1 MSVHDIFNVHHMK
14 RILIAA
20 VLSCISQISF
30 TQSFKQEYAQKL
42 SNQFNY
48 VEAYPVWVE
57 LVNESIELNKLDVAS
72 LRSCIAAAF
81 GSEQY
86 VEALKWSDMLL
97 AKSKEVVEAD
107 VLLHLQILLLNK
119 KYDAIKQQL
128 IISAPLFPNSVPL
141 QRWKSDVDQLPEIL
155 QRKSEYDVNLFRS
168 VDIGEEFSAVPFEE
182 GVLLVTTGQNSGF
195 VNRVYGKTG
204 QFFTDLVYVKLTG
217 GKQTKE
223 VIWNDIKRTNP
234 HDGPISFSSNNRF
247 AFLTTNQDILD
258 EKNRIKY
265 NRLKLEIFEKER
277 DEWIKRDYFQW
288 NSNAYSTGHGAVDD
302 TLNLY
307 FVSDMPGGF
316 GGTDIYVCKWNGSGY
331 DAPKN
336 LGPKVNSTGNELFPY
351 VSMDGTLYFASNG
364 WLGYG
369 GLDVFTW
376 DFVSNG
382 PENMG
387 SPVNSNADDFSF
399 NVNEIAGKG
408 FISSNRTNW
417 KDEVFVVNAKMQ
429 KRYVDIEL
437 KDCQNKPFAQQKVT
451 LYQTDGTYWKTLV
464 SDDFGRMSYIG
475 VIGEQYHLSFIDPI
489 TRLMDSVTFTNQLD
503 ATQTIRL
510 FARPKNQKSTLTVFN
525 ASKLPLDGALV
536 RLYQNGKEIKKQI
549 TKKDG
554 KVLFD
559 GQTVDSFSIT
569 AINYKEFL
577 MKMPEDKKCDTLISL
592 DCSMK
597 LNTGN
602 AFINLDQVLYDYNK
616 WDLRSESIVE
626 LDKLV
631 KYMKSNDL
639 KVELSSH
646 TDSRGEDVYNEWLSQ
661 QRSNSCVNYIISKG
675 ISPIRIIAKGYGEY
689 RLKNR
694 CVNDVEC
701 SDAEHQQNRRT
712 ELRII
717 SE

>member
-1 MSVHDIFNVHHMK
+1 LSVHDIFNVHHMK

-20 VLSCISQISF
+20 VLSCITQISF
-30 TQSFKQEYAQKL
+30 TQSFKREYAEKL

-57 LVNESIELNKLDVAS
+57 LVNESMELDKLDITS
-72 LRSCIAAAF
+72 LRYCIAAAF

-86 VEALKWSDMLL
+86 VEAWKWSEMLL
-97 AKSKEVVEAD
+97 AKSKEVAEAD

-119 KYDAIKQQL
+119 KYDAIQQQL
-128 IISAPLFPNSVPL
+128 NVSAPLFPTSLAL
-141 QRWKSDVDQLPEIL
+141 QRWKSDVDKLPEIL
-155 QRKSEYDVNLFRS
+155 QRKSEYDVALFRS
-168 VDIGEEFSAVPFEE
+168 VDKGEEFSAVPFEE

-204 QFFTDLVYVKLTG
+204 QFFTDLVYVKLAG

-247 AFLTTNQDILD
+247 AFLTTNQDVLD

-288 NSNAYSTGHGAVDD
+288 NSNAYSTGHGTVDD

-331 DAPKN
+331 DTPKN
-336 LGPKVNSTGNELFPY
+336 LGPKVNSPGNELFPY
-351 VSMDGTLYFASNG
+351 VSLDGTLYFASNG

-376 DFVSNG
+376 DFVSNA

-408 FISSNRTNW
+408 FVSSNRTNW

-451 LYQTDGTYWKTLV
+451 LYQTNGTYWKTLV

-489 TRLMDSVTFTNQLD
+489 TRLMDSVTFTNDLD
-503 ATQTIRL
+503 ASQTIRL

-675 ISPIRIIAKGYGEY
+675 ISSTRIIAKGYGEY

>member
-1 MSVHDIFNVHHMK
+1 MK

-20 VLSCISQISF
+20 ILSFITQISIA
-30 TQSFKQEYAQKL
+30 QSFKQEYAEKL

-57 LVNESIELNKLDVAS
+57 LVNESIQANSLDIKS
-72 LRSCIAAAF
+72 LRFCIAAAF

-86 VEALKWSDMLL
+86 AEALKWSEMLL
-97 AKSKEVVEAD
+97 KSKDVLEAD

-128 IISAPLFPNSVPL
+128 TVSTPQFPNSIAL
-141 QRWKSDVDQLPEIL
+141 QRWKSDVEQLPEIL

-168 VDIGEEFSAVPFEE
+168 VEIGEEFSAVPFEE
-182 GVLLVTTGQNSGF
+182 GVLLVTTGQNTGF

-204 QFFTDLVYVKLTG
+204 QFFTDLVYVKLAG

-234 HDGPISFSSNNRF
+234 HDGPISFSSNNRY
-247 AFLTTNQDILD
+247 AFLTTNQDVLD

-265 NRLKLEIFEKER
+265 NRLELVIYEKER
-277 DEWIKRDYFQW
+277 DEWIKRDFFKW
-288 NSNAYSTGHGAVDD
+288 NSNAYSTGHGTVDD

-307 FVSDMPGGF
+307 FVSDMPGGY

-331 DAPKN
+331 EAPKN
-336 LGPKVNSTGNELFPY
+336 LGPKVNSSGNEVFPY
-351 VSMDGTLYFASNG
+351 VSLDGTLYFASNG

-376 DFVSNG
+376 DFVSDS
-382 PENMG
+382 PTNMG

-408 FISSNRTNW
+408 FVSSNRSNW
-417 KDEVFVVNAKMQ
+417 KDEVFVVNAKMK

-451 LYQTDGTYWKTLV
+451 LYRKDGSYWKTLL
-464 SDDFGRMSYIG
+464 SDDYGRLSYIG
-475 VIGEQYHLSFIDPI
+475 VIGEEYHLSFKDPI
-489 TRLMDSVTFTNQLD
+489 SRLTDSVTFINELD
-503 ATQTIRL
+503 ASQTIRL
-510 FARPKNQKSTLTVFN
+510 VARPKNQKSSLLVSN
-525 ASKLPLDGALV
+525 MANVPLDGALV
-536 RLYQNGKEIKKQI
+536 RFYQKGIEIQKKV

-554 KVLFD
+554 IVTFD
-559 GQTVDSFSIT
+559 GQLVDSFSIT
-569 AINYKEFL
+569 AINHIQFL
-577 MKMPEDKKCDTLISL
+577 MKMPEERKCDTVISL
-592 DCSMK
+592 TCRMK

-602 AFINLDQVLYDYNK
+602 SFINLDMVLYDYNK
-616 WDLRSESIVE
+616 WDLRPESIIE

-646 TDSRGEDVYNEWLSQ
+646 TDSRGVDAYNEWLSQ

-675 ISPIRIIAKGYGEY
+675 ISSTRIIAKGYGEY

-701 SDAEHQQNRRT
+701 TDAEHQQNRRT

>member
-1 MSVHDIFNVHHMK
+1 LSVHDIFKVHHMK
-14 RILIAA
+14 RIIIAA
-20 VLSCISQISF
+20 VLSCITQISF
-30 TQSFKQEYAQKL
+30 SQSYKQEYAQKL

-72 LRSCIAAAF
+72 LRSCIAAAY

-128 IISAPLFPNSVPL
+128 NVFAPLFPASVEL
-141 QRWKSDVDQLPEIL
+141 QKWKSNVDQLPAIL
-155 QRKSEYDVNLFRS
+155 ERKSQYDVTLFRS

-204 QFFTDLVYVKLTG
+204 QFFTDLVYVKVAG

-234 HDGPISFSSNNRF
+234 HDGPISFSSNNRY
-247 AFLTTNQDILD
+247 AFLTTNQDVLD

-265 NRLKLEIFEKER
+265 NRLELEVFEKER
-277 DEWIKRDYFQW
+277 DEWIKRDFFTW
-288 NSNAYSTGHGAVDD
+288 NSNTYSTGHGTVDD

-331 DAPKN
+331 EAPKN
-336 LGPKVNSTGNELFPY
+336 LGSSVNSSGNELFPY
-351 VSMDGTLYFASNG
+351 VSLDGTLYFASNG

-376 DFVSNG
+376 DFVSNT

-408 FISSNRTNW
+408 FVSSNRTNW

-451 LYQTDGTYWKTLV
+451 LYKKDGTYFKTLV
-464 SDDFGRMSYIG
+464 SDDYGRMSYIG
-475 VIGEQYHLSFIDPI
+475 VIGEQYHLSFKDPI
-489 TRLMDSVTFTNQLD
+489 TRLMDSVTFTNELD
-503 ATQTIRL
+503 ASQTIRL

-525 ASKLPLDGALV
+525 SSNIPLDGALV

-569 AINYKEFL
+569 AINYKEYL

-592 DCSMK
+592 ECSMK

-675 ISPIRIIAKGYGEY
+675 ISPTRIIAKGYGEY

-694 CVNDVEC
+694 CANDVEC
-701 SDAEHQQNRRT
+701 TDAEHQQNRRT

>member
-1 MSVHDIFNVHHMK
+1 MK
-14 RILIAA
+14 RIIIAA
-20 VLSCISQISF
+20 VLSCITQISF
-30 TQSFKQEYAQKL
+30 SQSYKQEYAQKL

-72 LRSCIAAAF
+72 LRSCIAAAY

-128 IISAPLFPNSVPL
+128 NVFAPLFPASVEL
-141 QRWKSDVDQLPEIL
+141 QKWKSNVDQLPAIL
-155 QRKSEYDVNLFRS
+155 ERKSQYDVTLFRS

-204 QFFTDLVYVKLTG
+204 QFFTDLVYVKVAG

-234 HDGPISFSSNNRF
+234 HDGPISFSSNNRY
-247 AFLTTNQDILD
+247 AFLTTNQDVLD

-265 NRLKLEIFEKER
+265 NRLELEVFEKER
-277 DEWIKRDYFQW
+277 DEWIKRDFFTW
-288 NSNAYSTGHGAVDD
+288 NSNTYSTGHGTVDD

-331 DAPKN
+331 EAPKN
-336 LGPKVNSTGNELFPY
+336 LGPSVNSSGNELFPY
-351 VSMDGTLYFASNG
+351 VSLDGTLYFASNG

-376 DFVSNG
+376 DFVSNT

-408 FISSNRTNW
+408 FVSSNRTNW

-451 LYQTDGTYWKTLV
+451 LYKKDGTYFKTLV
-464 SDDFGRMSYIG
+464 SDDYGRMSYIG
-475 VIGEQYHLSFIDPI
+475 VIGEQYHLSFKDPI
-489 TRLMDSVTFTNQLD
+489 TRLMDSVTFTNELD
-503 ATQTIRL
+503 ASQTIRL

-525 ASKLPLDGALV
+525 SSNIPLDGALV

-592 DCSMK
+592 ECSMK

-675 ISPIRIIAKGYGEY
+675 ISPTRIIAKGYGEY

-694 CVNDVEC
+694 CANGVEC
-701 SDAEHQQNRRT
+701 TDAEHQQNRRT

>member
-1 MSVHDIFNVHHMK
+1 MK
-14 RILIAA
+14 RIIIAA
-20 VLSCISQISF
+20 ILSFITQLSF
-30 TQSFKQEYAQKL
+30 AQSFKREYAEKL

-57 LVNESIELNKLDVAS
+57 LVNESIELNNLDIPS
-72 LRSCIAAAF
+72 LRFCIAAAF

-97 AKSKEVVEAD
+97 AKSKDAVEAD

-128 IISAPLFPNSVPL
+128 TVSAPLFPTSVEL
-141 QRWKSDVDQLPEIL
+141 QRWKSDVDQLPTIL
-155 QRKSEYDVNLFRS
+155 QRKSVYDVNLFRS
-168 VDIGEEFSAVPFEE
+168 VEIGEEFSAVPFEE

-195 VNRVYGKTG
+195 VNRIYGKTG
-204 QFFTDLVYVKLTG
+204 QFFTDLVYVKLVG

-223 VIWNDIKRTNP
+223 VIWKDIKRTNP
-234 HDGPISFSSNNRF
+234 HDGPISFSSNNRY
-247 AFLTTNQDILD
+247 AFITTNQDVID

-265 NRLKLEIFEKER
+265 DRLELEIFEKER
-277 DEWIKRDYFQW
+277 DEWIKRDYFKW
-288 NSNAYSTGHGAVDD
+288 NSNTYSTGHGTVDD

-316 GGTDIYVCKWNGSGY
+316 GGTDIYMCKWNGSGY
-331 DAPKN
+331 EAPKN
-336 LGPKVNSTGNELFPY
+336 LGPRVNSSGNELFPY

-408 FISSNRTNW
+408 FVSSNRTNW

-451 LYQTDGTYWKTLV
+451 LYKADGSYWKTLV
-464 SDDFGRMSYIG
+464 SDDLGRMSYIG
-475 VIGEQYHLSFIDPI
+475 VIGEQYHLSFKDPI
-489 TRLMDSVTFTNQLD
+489 TRLMDSVTFTNELD
-503 ATQTIRL
+503 ALQTIRL
-510 FARPKNQKSTLTVFN
+510 VARPKNQKSTLTVFN
-525 ASKLPLDGALV
+525 ASRIPLDGALV
-536 RLYQNGKEIKKQI
+536 RLYQKGKEIKKQI

-569 AINYKEFL
+569 AINYREYL

-592 DCSMK
+592 ECTMGI
-597 LNTGN
+597 NTGN

-616 WDLRSESIVE
+616 WDLRSESIIE

-675 ISPIRIIAKGYGEY
+675 ISSTRIIAKGYGEY
-689 RLKNR
+689 RLKNK
-694 CVNDVEC
+694 CENNVEC
-701 SDAEHQQNRRT
+701 TEEEHQQNRRT

>member
-128 IISAPLFPNSVPL
+128 IISAPLFPNSVEL

>member
-1 MSVHDIFNVHHMK
+1 MSVQDIFNVYHMK

-20 VLSCISQISF
+20 VLSCITQISF

-48 VEAYPVWVE
+48 VEAFPVWVE

-72 LRSCIAAAF
+72 LRSCIAAAY

-86 VEALKWSDMLL
+86 VEALKWSEMLL
-97 AKSKEVVEAD
+97 AKSKETVEAD

-119 KYDAIKQQL
+119 KYDGIKQQL
-128 IISAPLFPNSVPL
+128 TISAPLFPTSVAL
-141 QRWKSDVDQLPEIL
+141 QRWKSDVDKLPTIL
-155 QRKSEYDVNLFRS
+155 ERKSQYDVKLFRS

-195 VNRVYGKTG
+195 VNRIYGKTG
-204 QFFTDLVYVKLTG
+204 QFFTDLVYVKLVG

-223 VIWNDIKRTNP
+223 VIWKDIKRTNP

-247 AFLTTNQDILD
+247 AFITTNQDALD

-265 NRLKLEIFEKER
+265 DRLELEIFEKER
-277 DEWIKRDYFQW
+277 DEWIKRDFFKW
-288 NSNAYSTGHGAVDD
+288 NSNTYSTGHGTVDD

-316 GGTDIYVCKWNGSGY
+316 GGTDIYVCKWNGNGY

-336 LGPKVNSTGNELFPY
+336 LGPGVNSSGNELFPY

-408 FISSNRTNW
+408 FVSSNRTNW

-451 LYQTDGTYWKTLV
+451 LYKNDGSYFKTLI
-464 SDDFGRMSYIG
+464 SDDYGRMSYIG
-475 VIGEQYHLSFIDPI
+475 VIGEQYHLSFKDPI
-489 TRLMDSVTFTNQLD
+489 TRLTDSVTFTNELD
-503 ATQTIRL
+503 ALQTIRL

-525 ASKLPLDGALV
+525 ASRIPLDGALV
-536 RLYQNGKEIKKQI
+536 RLYQNGKEIKKQV

-569 AINYKEFL
+569 AINYKEYL

-592 DCSMK
+592 ECTMG

-616 WDLRSESIVE
+616 WDLRAESIIE

-675 ISPIRIIAKGYGEY
+675 ISPMRIIAKGYGEY

-694 CVNDVEC
+694 CANDVEC

>member
-1 MSVHDIFNVHHMK
+1 MK

-20 VLSCISQISF
+20 VLSCITQISF

-48 VEAYPVWVE
+48 VEAFPVWVE

-72 LRSCIAAAF
+72 LRSCIAAAY

-86 VEALKWSDMLL
+86 VEALKWSEMLL
-97 AKSKEVVEAD
+97 AKSKETVEAD

-119 KYDAIKQQL
+119 KYDGIKQQL
-128 IISAPLFPNSVPL
+128 TISAPLFPTSVAL
-141 QRWKSDVDQLPEIL
+141 QRWKSDVDKLPTIL
-155 QRKSEYDVNLFRS
+155 ERKSQYDVKLFRS

-195 VNRVYGKTG
+195 VNRIYGKTG
-204 QFFTDLVYVKLTG
+204 QFFTDLVYVKLVG

-223 VIWNDIKRTNP
+223 VIWKDIKRTNP

-247 AFLTTNQDILD
+247 AFITTNQDALD

-265 NRLKLEIFEKER
+265 DRLELEIFEKER
-277 DEWIKRDYFQW
+277 DEWIKRDFFKW
-288 NSNAYSTGHGAVDD
+288 NSNTYSTGHGTVDD

-316 GGTDIYVCKWNGSGY
+316 GGTDIYVCKWNGNGY

-336 LGPKVNSTGNELFPY
+336 LGPGVNSSGNELFPY

-408 FISSNRTNW
+408 FVSSNRTNW

-451 LYQTDGTYWKTLV
+451 LYKNDGSYFKTLI
-464 SDDFGRMSYIG
+464 SDDYGRMSYIG
-475 VIGEQYHLSFIDPI
+475 VIGEQYHLSFKDPI
-489 TRLMDSVTFTNQLD
+489 TRLTDSVTFTNELD
-503 ATQTIRL
+503 ALQTIRL

-525 ASKLPLDGALV
+525 ASRIPLDGALV
-536 RLYQNGKEIKKQI
+536 RLYQNGKEIKKQV

-569 AINYKEFL
+569 AINYKEYL

-592 DCSMK
+592 ECTMG

-616 WDLRSESIVE
+616 WDLRAESIIE

-675 ISPIRIIAKGYGEY
+675 ISPMRIIAKGYGEY

-694 CVNDVEC
+694 CANDVEC

>member
-20 VLSCISQISF
+20 VLSCITQISF
-30 TQSFKQEYAQKL
+30 TQSFKREYAEKL

-57 LVNESIELNKLDVAS
+57 LVNESIELNNLDIAS
-72 LRSCIAAAF
+72 LRFCIAAAF

-97 AKSKEVVEAD
+97 AKSKEIVEAD
-107 VLLHLQILLLNK
+107 VLSHLQLLLLNK

-128 IISAPLFPNSVPL
+128 SVSAPLFPNSIVL
-141 QRWKSDVDQLPEIL
+141 HRWKTDVDQLPAIL
-155 QRKSEYDVNLFRS
+155 QRKSEYDVTLFRS

-204 QFFTDLVYVKLTG
+204 QFFTDLVYVKLVG
-217 GKQTKE
+217 GKQAKE
-223 VIWNDIKRTNP
+223 IIWKDIKRTNP
-234 HDGPISFSSNNRF
+234 HDGPISFSSNNRY
-247 AFLTTNQDILD
+247 AFITTNQDVLD

-265 NRLKLEIFEKER
+265 NRLELEIFEKER
-277 DEWIKRDYFQW
+277 DEWIKRDFFKW
-288 NSNAYSTGHGAVDD
+288 NSNAYSTGHGTVDD

-316 GGTDIYVCKWNGSGY
+316 GGTDIYMCKWNGSGY
-331 DAPKN
+331 EAPKN
-336 LGPKVNSTGNELFPY
+336 LGPKVNSPGNELFPY
-351 VSMDGTLYFASNG
+351 VSLDGTLYFASNG
-364 WLGYG
+364 WLGFG

-408 FISSNRTNW
+408 FVSSNRTNW

-451 LYQTDGTYWKTLV
+451 LYKKDGSYWKTLV

-489 TRLMDSVTFTNQLD
+489 TRLTDSVTFTNELD
-503 ATQTIRL
+503 ASQTIRL
-510 FARPKNQKSTLTVFN
+510 FARPKNQKSILTVLN
-525 ASKLPLDGALV
+525 TSNIPLDGALV

-559 GQTVDSFSIT
+559 GQSVDSFSIT
-569 AINYKEFL
+569 AINYREYL

-592 DCSMK
+592 ECSMK

-602 AFINLDQVLYDYNK
+602 SFINLDQVLYDYNK
-616 WDLRSESIVE
+616 WDLRSESIIE

-675 ISPIRIIAKGYGEY
+675 ISSTRIIAKGYGEY

-694 CVNDVEC
+694 CANDIEC

>member
-1 MSVHDIFNVHHMK
+1 MK
-14 RILIAA
+14 RIIIAA
-20 VLSCISQISF
+20 VLSCITQISF
-30 TQSFKQEYAQKL
+30 TQSFKREYAEKL

-57 LVNESIELNKLDVAS
+57 LVNESIELNNLNTIS
-72 LRSCIAAAF
+72 LRLCIAAAF

-86 VEALKWSDMLL
+86 VEALKWSDMLI
-97 AKSKEVVEAD
+97 AKSKDAVETD
-107 VLLHLQILLLNK
+107 VLLHLQLLLLNK

-128 IISAPLFPNSVPL
+128 NVSTPLFPNSLAL
-141 QRWKSDVDQLPEIL
+141 QQWKTDVDHLPEIL
-155 QRKSEYDVNLFRS
+155 QRKSEYDVTLFRS

-195 VNRVYGKTG
+195 VNRIYGKTG
-204 QFFTDLVYVKLTG
+204 QFFTDLVYVKLVG

-223 VIWNDIKRTNP
+223 IIWNDIKRTNP
-234 HDGPISFSSNNRF
+234 HDGPISFSSNNRY
-247 AFLTTNQDILD
+247 AFLTTNQDVLD
-258 EKNRIKY
+258 EQNRIKY
-265 NRLKLEIFEKER
+265 NRLELEIFEKER
-277 DEWIKRDYFQW
+277 DEWLKRDYFKW
-288 NSNAYSTGHGAVDD
+288 NSNTYSTGHGTVDD

-316 GGTDIYVCKWNGSGY
+316 GGTDIYVCKWNGSDF

-336 LGPKVNSTGNELFPY
+336 LGPKVNSLGNELFPY
-351 VSMDGTLYFASNG
+351 VSLDGTLYFASNG

-376 DFVSNG
+376 DFVSNA

-408 FISSNRTNW
+408 FLSSNRTNW

-451 LYQTDGTYWKTLV
+451 LYRKDGSYWKTLL
-464 SDDFGRMSYIG
+464 SDDLGRLSYIG
-475 VIGEQYHLSFIDPI
+475 VIGEQYHLSFKDPI
-489 TRLMDSVTFTNQLD
+489 SNLTDSVTFTNELD
-503 ATQTIRL
+503 ASQTIRL
-510 FARPKNQKSTLTVFN
+510 FARPKNQKSTLTVSN
-525 ASKLPLDGALV
+525 TSNIPLDGALV
-536 RLYQNGKEIKKQI
+536 RLYQNGKEIKKQV

-554 KVLFD
+554 KVLFH
-559 GQTVDSFSIT
+559 GQKVDSFSIT

-577 MKMPEDKKCDTLISL
+577 MKMPEEKKCDTVISL
-592 DCSMK
+592 ECSMR

-602 AFINLDQVLYDYNK
+602 SFINLDMVLYDYNK
-616 WDLRSESIVE
+616 WDLRPESIIE

-675 ISPIRIIAKGYGEY
+675 ISSTRIIAKGYGEY

-694 CVNDVEC
+694 CANEVEC
-701 SDAEHQQNRRT
+701 TEEEHQQNRRT
-712 ELRII
+712 ELRILND
-717 SE
+717 

>member
-1 MSVHDIFNVHHMK
+1 MSVQDIFNKKAMK
-14 RILIAA
+14 STLLTAA
-20 VLSCISQISF
+20 LLLVTNITTAQ
-30 TQSFKQEYAQKL
+30 TFKQEYAEKL

-57 LVNESIELNKLDVAS
+57 LVNESIQLNTLDIKS

-86 VEALKWSDMLL
+86 VEALKWSEMLVG
-97 AKSKEVVEAD
+97 KSKEVVATD

-119 KYDAIKQQL
+119 KYDAIKQQVNAF
-128 IISAPLFPNSVPL
+128 SSLFPNSLAL
-141 QRWKSDVDQLPEIL
+141 QQWKKDIDYLPEIL
-155 QRKSEYDVNLFRS
+155 QRKSEYDVTLFRS

-204 QFFTDLVYVKLTG
+204 QFFTDLVYVKLAG

-234 HDGPISFSSNNRF
+234 HDGPISFSSNNRY
-247 AFLTTNQDILD
+247 AFLTTNQDVLD
-258 EKNRIKY
+258 EQNRIKY

-277 DEWIKRDYFQW
+277 DEWVKKDFFKW
-288 NSNAYSTGHGAVDD
+288 NSNAYSIGHGTVDD
-302 TLNLY
+302 SLNLY

-316 GGTDIYVCKWNGSGY
+316 GGTDLYVCKWNGSGY
-331 DAPKN
+331 EAPKN
-336 LGPKVNSTGNELFPY
+336 LGPKVNSSGNELFPY
-351 VSMDGTLYFASNG
+351 VSLDGTLYFASNG
-364 WLGYG
+364 WLGFG

-382 PENMG
+382 PVNMG

-408 FISSNRTNW
+408 FVSSNRSNW
-417 KDEVFVVNAKMQ
+417 KDEVFVVNAKMK

-451 LYQTDGTYWKTLV
+451 VYRKDGSYWKTLL
-464 SDDFGRMSYIG
+464 SDDYGRLSYIG
-475 VIGEQYHLSFIDPI
+475 VIGEEYHLSFRDPVSRF
-489 TRLMDSVTFTNQLD
+489 TDSITFTNELD
-503 ATQTIRL
+503 ASQTIRL
-510 FARPKNQKSTLTVFN
+510 FARPKNQISTILVMN
-525 ASKLPLDGALV
+525 ATNAPLDGAMV
-536 RLYQNGKEIKKQI
+536 RFYSKEKEIQRKI
-549 TKKDG
+549 TPKNG
-554 KVLFD
+554 ELSFD
-559 GQTVDSFSIT
+559 AYLIDSFSIT
-569 AINYKEFL
+569 AINYKEFS
-577 MKMPEDKKCDTLISL
+577 MKMPEDRKCDSLIRL
-592 DCSMK
+592 DCKMK

-602 AFINLDQVLYDYNK
+602 TFINLDQVLYDYNK
-616 WDLRSESIVE
+616 WDLRPESIVE

-646 TDSRGEDVYNEWLSQ
+646 TDARGEDVYNEWLSQ

-675 ISPIRIIAKGYGEY
+675 ISPTRIIAKGYGEY

-694 CVNDVEC
+694 CANGVEC
-701 SDAEHQQNRRT
+701 TDAEHQQNRRT
-712 ELRII
+712 ELRILND
-717 SE
+717 

>member
-247 AFLTTNQDILD
+247 AFLTTNQDVLD

-336 LGPKVNSTGNELFPY
+336 LGSKVNSTGNELFPY
-351 VSMDGTLYFASNG
+351 VSMDGTLYFASKG

-408 FISSNRTNW
+408 FVSSNRTNW

-503 ATQTIRL
+503 ASQTIRL

>member
-1 MSVHDIFNVHHMK
+1 MK
-14 RILIAA
+14 RILLAA
-20 VLSCISQISF
+20 ILSFITQLSF
-30 TQSFKQEYAQKL
+30 AQSFKREYAEKL

-57 LVNESIELNKLDVAS
+57 LVNESIELNNLDIPS
-72 LRSCIAAAF
+72 LRFCIAAAF

-86 VEALKWSDMLL
+86 VEALKWSEMLL
-97 AKSKEVVEAD
+97 AKSKDAVEAD

-128 IISAPLFPNSVPL
+128 TVSAPLFPTSVEL
-141 QRWKSDVDQLPEIL
+141 QRWKSDVDQLPAIL
-155 QRKSEYDVNLFRS
+155 QRKSVYDVNLFRS
-168 VDIGEEFSAVPFEE
+168 VEMGEEFSAVPFEE

-195 VNRVYGKTG
+195 VNRIYGKTG
-204 QFFTDLVYVKLTG
+204 QFFTDLVYVKLVG

-223 VIWNDIKRTNP
+223 VIWKDIKRTNP
-234 HDGPISFSSNNRF
+234 HDGPISFSSNNRY
-247 AFLTTNQDILD
+247 AFITTNQDVID

-265 NRLKLEIFEKER
+265 DRLELEIFEKER
-277 DEWIKRDYFQW
+277 DEWIKRDYFKW
-288 NSNAYSTGHGAVDD
+288 NSNTYSTGHGTVDD

-316 GGTDIYVCKWNGSGY
+316 GGTDIYMCKWNGSGY
-331 DAPKN
+331 EAPKN
-336 LGPKVNSTGNELFPY
+336 LGPRVNSSGNELFPY

-408 FISSNRTNW
+408 FVSSNRTNW

-451 LYQTDGTYWKTLV
+451 LYKADGSYWKTLV

-475 VIGEQYHLSFIDPI
+475 VIGEQYHLSFKDPI
-489 TRLMDSVTFTNQLD
+489 TRLTDSVTFTNELD
-503 ATQTIRL
+503 ALQTIRL
-510 FARPKNQKSTLTVFN
+510 VARPKNQKSTLTVYN
-525 ASKLPLDGALV
+525 ASRIPLDGALV
-536 RLYQNGKEIKKQI
+536 RLYQNGKEIKKQL

-569 AINYKEFL
+569 AINYREYV

-592 DCSMK
+592 ECTMG

-616 WDLRSESIVE
+616 WDLRSESIIE

-675 ISPIRIIAKGYGEY
+675 ISPTRIIAKGYGEY

>member
-1 MSVHDIFNVHHMK
+1 M
-14 RILIAA
+14 
-20 VLSCISQISF
+20 
-30 TQSFKQEYAQKL
+30 
-42 SNQFNY
+42 
-48 VEAYPVWVE
+48 
-57 LVNESIELNKLDVAS
+57 
-72 LRSCIAAAF
+72 
-81 GSEQY
+81 
-86 VEALKWSDMLL
+86 
-97 AKSKEVVEAD
+97 
-107 VLLHLQILLLNK
+107 
-119 KYDAIKQQL
+119 
-128 IISAPLFPNSVPL
+128 
-141 QRWKSDVDQLPEIL
+141 
-155 QRKSEYDVNLFRS
+155 
-168 VDIGEEFSAVPFEE
+168 
-182 GVLLVTTGQNSGF
+182 
-195 VNRVYGKTG
+195 
-204 QFFTDLVYVKLTG
+204 
-217 GKQTKE
+217 
-223 VIWNDIKRTNP
+223 
-234 HDGPISFSSNNRF
+234 
-247 AFLTTNQDILD
+247 
-258 EKNRIKY
+258 
-265 NRLKLEIFEKER
+265 
-277 DEWIKRDYFQW
+277 
-288 NSNAYSTGHGAVDD
+288 
-302 TLNLY
+302 
-307 FVSDMPGGF
+307 
-316 GGTDIYVCKWNGSGY
+316 CKWNGSGY

-336 LGPKVNSTGNELFPY
+336 LGSKVNSTGNELFPY

>member
-1 MSVHDIFNVHHMK
+1 MSVHDIFKVHHMK
-14 RILIAA
+14 RIIIAA
-20 VLSCISQISF
+20 VLSCITQISF
-30 TQSFKQEYAQKL
+30 SQSYKQEYAQKL

-72 LRSCIAAAF
+72 LRSCIAAAY

-128 IISAPLFPNSVPL
+128 NVFAPLFPASVEL
-141 QRWKSDVDQLPEIL
+141 QKWKSNVDQLPAIL
-155 QRKSEYDVNLFRS
+155 ERKSQYDVTLFRS

-204 QFFTDLVYVKLTG
+204 QFFTDLVYVKVAG

-234 HDGPISFSSNNRF
+234 HDGPISFSSNNRY
-247 AFLTTNQDILD
+247 AFLTTNQDVLD

-265 NRLKLEIFEKER
+265 NRLELEVFEKER
-277 DEWIKRDYFQW
+277 DEWIKRDFFTW
-288 NSNAYSTGHGAVDD
+288 NSNTYSTGHGTVDD

-331 DAPKN
+331 EAPKN
-336 LGPKVNSTGNELFPY
+336 LGPSVNSSGNELFPY
-351 VSMDGTLYFASNG
+351 VSLDGTLYFASNG

-376 DFVSNG
+376 DFVSNT

-408 FISSNRTNW
+408 FVSSNRTNW

-451 LYQTDGTYWKTLV
+451 LYKKDGTYFKTLV
-464 SDDFGRMSYIG
+464 SDDYGRMSYIG
-475 VIGEQYHLSFIDPI
+475 VIGEQYHLSFKDPI
-489 TRLMDSVTFTNQLD
+489 TRLMDSVTFTNELD
-503 ATQTIRL
+503 ASQTIRL

-525 ASKLPLDGALV
+525 SSNIPLDGALV

-592 DCSMK
+592 ECSMK

-675 ISPIRIIAKGYGEY
+675 ISPTRIIAKGYGEY

-694 CVNDVEC
+694 CANGVEC
-701 SDAEHQQNRRT
+701 TDAEHQQNRRT

>member
-1 MSVHDIFNVHHMK
+1 MSVQDIFNKKVMK
-14 RILIAA
+14 STLLTAA
-20 VLSCISQISF
+20 LLLVTTITTAQ
-30 TQSFKQEYAQKL
+30 TFKQEYAEKL

-57 LVNESIELNKLDVAS
+57 LVNESIQLNTLDIKS

-86 VEALKWSDMLL
+86 AEAMKWSEMLVG
-97 AKSKEVVEAD
+97 KSKEVIETD

-119 KYDAIKQQL
+119 KYDVLKQQL
-128 IISAPLFPNSVPL
+128 TVLAPLFPNSLAL
-141 QRWKSDVDQLPEIL
+141 QRWKTDIDQLPAIL
-155 QRKSEYDVNLFRS
+155 QRKSEYDVTLFRS

-195 VNRVYGKTG
+195 VNRIYGKTG
-204 QFFTDLVYVKLTG
+204 QFFTDLVYVKLVG
-217 GKQTKE
+217 GKQAKE

-234 HDGPISFSSNNRF
+234 HDGPISFSSNNRY
-247 AFLTTNQDILD
+247 AFLTTNQDVLD
-258 EKNRIKY
+258 EQNRIKY

-277 DEWIKRDYFQW
+277 DEWVKKDFFKW
-288 NSNAYSTGHGAVDD
+288 NSNAYSTGHGTLDD

-316 GGTDIYVCKWNGSGY
+316 GGTDIYVCKWNGSGF

-336 LGPKVNSTGNELFPY
+336 LGPKVNSLGNELFPY
-351 VSMDGTLYFASNG
+351 VSLDGTLYFASNG

-376 DFVSNG
+376 DFVSNA
-382 PENMG
+382 PDNMG

-408 FISSNRTNW
+408 FLSSNRTNW

-451 LYQTDGTYWKTLV
+451 LYRKDGSYWKTLL
-464 SDDFGRMSYIG
+464 SDDFGRLSYIG
-475 VIGEQYHLSFIDPI
+475 VIGEQYHLCFKDPVSNL
-489 TRLMDSVTFTNQLD
+489 TDSVTFTNELD
-503 ATQTIRL
+503 AAQTIRL
-510 FARPKNQKSTLTVFN
+510 FARPKNQKSTLTVSN
-525 ASKLPLDGALV
+525 TSNIPLDGALV
-536 RLYQNGKEIKKQI
+536 RLYQNGKEIKKQV

-559 GQTVDSFSIT
+559 GQKVDSFSIT

-577 MKMPEDKKCDTLISL
+577 MKMPEEKKCDTVITLE
-592 DCSMK
+592 CSMR

-602 AFINLDQVLYDYNK
+602 SFINLDMVLYDYNK
-616 WDLRSESIVE
+616 WDLRPESIIE

-646 TDSRGEDVYNEWLSQ
+646 TDARGEDVYNEWLSQ

-675 ISPIRIIAKGYGEY
+675 ISPTRIIAKGYGEY

-694 CVNDVEC
+694 CANGVEC
-701 SDAEHQQNRRT
+701 TDAEHQQNRRT
-712 ELRII
+712 ELRILND
-717 SE
+717 

>member
-1 MSVHDIFNVHHMK
+1 MK
-14 RILIAA
+14 RIIIAA
-20 VLSCISQISF
+20 ILSFITQLSF
-30 TQSFKQEYAQKL
+30 AQSFKREYAEKL

-57 LVNESIELNKLDVAS
+57 LVNESIELNNLDIPS
-72 LRSCIAAAF
+72 LRFCIAAAF

-97 AKSKEVVEAD
+97 AKSKDAVEAD

-128 IISAPLFPNSVPL
+128 TVSAPLFPTSVEL
-141 QRWKSDVDQLPEIL
+141 QRWKSDVDQLPTIL
-155 QRKSEYDVNLFRS
+155 QRKSVYDVNLFRS
-168 VDIGEEFSAVPFEE
+168 VEIGEEFSAVPFEE

-195 VNRVYGKTG
+195 VNRIYGKTG
-204 QFFTDLVYVKLTG
+204 QFFTDLVYVKLVG

-223 VIWNDIKRTNP
+223 VIWKDIKRTNP
-234 HDGPISFSSNNRF
+234 HDGPISFSSNNRY
-247 AFLTTNQDILD
+247 AFITTNQDEID
-258 EKNRIKY
+258 EKNKIKY
-265 NRLKLEIFEKER
+265 DRLELEIFEKER
-277 DEWIKRDYFQW
+277 DEWIKRDYFKW
-288 NSNAYSTGHGAVDD
+288 NSNTYSTGHGTVDD

-316 GGTDIYVCKWNGSGY
+316 GGTDIYMCKWNGSGY
-331 DAPKN
+331 EAPKN
-336 LGPKVNSTGNELFPY
+336 LGPRVNSSGNELFPY

-408 FISSNRTNW
+408 FVSSNRTNW

-451 LYQTDGTYWKTLV
+451 LYKADGSYWKTLV
-464 SDDFGRMSYIG
+464 SDDLGRMSYIG
-475 VIGEQYHLSFIDPI
+475 VIGEQYHLSFKDPI
-489 TRLMDSVTFTNQLD
+489 TRLMDSVTFTNELD
-503 ATQTIRL
+503 ALQTIRL
-510 FARPKNQKSTLTVFN
+510 VARPKNQKSTLTVFN
-525 ASKLPLDGALV
+525 ASRIPLDGALV
-536 RLYQNGKEIKKQI
+536 RLYQKGKEIKKQI

-569 AINYKEFL
+569 AINYREYV

-592 DCSMK
+592 ECTMGI
-597 LNTGN
+597 NTGN

-616 WDLRSESIVE
+616 WDLRSESIIE

-675 ISPIRIIAKGYGEY
+675 ISSTRIIAKGYGEY
-689 RLKNR
+689 RLKNK
-694 CVNDVEC
+694 CENNVEC
-701 SDAEHQQNRRT
+701 TEEEHQQNRRT

>member
-1 MSVHDIFNVHHMK
+1 MSVHDIFKVHHMK
-14 RILIAA
+14 RIIIAA
-20 VLSCISQISF
+20 VLSCITQISF
-30 TQSFKQEYAQKL
+30 SQSYKQEYAQKL

-72 LRSCIAAAF
+72 LRTCIAAAY

-86 VEALKWSDMLL
+86 VDALKWSDMLL
-97 AKSKEVVEAD
+97 AKTKEIVEAD

-128 IISAPLFPNSVPL
+128 NVFAPLFPASVEL
-141 QRWKSDVDQLPEIL
+141 QKWKSNVDQLPAIL
-155 QRKSEYDVNLFRS
+155 ERKSQYDVTLFRS

-204 QFFTDLVYVKLTG
+204 QFFTDLVYVKVAG

-234 HDGPISFSSNNRF
+234 HDGPISFSSNNRY
-247 AFLTTNQDILD
+247 AFLTTNQDVLD

-265 NRLKLEIFEKER
+265 NRLELEVFEKER
-277 DEWIKRDYFQW
+277 DEWIKRDFFTW
-288 NSNAYSTGHGAVDD
+288 NSNTYSTGHGTVDD

-331 DAPKN
+331 EAPKN
-336 LGPKVNSTGNELFPY
+336 LGSSVNSSGNELFPY
-351 VSMDGTLYFASNG
+351 VSLDGTLYFASNG

-376 DFVSNG
+376 DFVSNT

-408 FISSNRTNW
+408 FVSSNRTNW

-451 LYQTDGTYWKTLV
+451 LYKKDGTYFKTLV
-464 SDDFGRMSYIG
+464 SDDYGRMSYIG
-475 VIGEQYHLSFIDPI
+475 VIGEQYHLSFKDPI
-489 TRLMDSVTFTNQLD
+489 TRLMDSVTFTNELD
-503 ATQTIRL
+503 ASQTIRL

-525 ASKLPLDGALV
+525 SSNIPLDGALV

-592 DCSMK
+592 ECSMK

-675 ISPIRIIAKGYGEY
+675 ISPTRIIAKGYGEY

-694 CVNDVEC
+694 CANGVEC
-701 SDAEHQQNRRT
+701 TDAEHQQNRRT

>member
-1 MSVHDIFNVHHMK
+1 MK
-14 RILIAA
+14 RIIIAA
-20 VLSCISQISF
+20 VLSCITQISF
-30 TQSFKQEYAQKL
+30 TQSFKREYAEKL

-57 LVNESIELNKLDVAS
+57 LVNESIELNNLNTIS
-72 LRSCIAAAF
+72 LRLCIAAAF

-86 VEALKWSDMLL
+86 VEALKWSDMLI
-97 AKSKEVVEAD
+97 AKSKDAVETD
-107 VLLHLQILLLNK
+107 VLLHLQLLLLNK

-128 IISAPLFPNSVPL
+128 NVSTPLFPNSLAL
-141 QRWKSDVDQLPEIL
+141 QQWKTDVGHLPEIL
-155 QRKSEYDVNLFRS
+155 QRKSEYDVTLFRS

-195 VNRVYGKTG
+195 VNRIYGKTG
-204 QFFTDLVYVKLTG
+204 QFFTDLVYVKLVG

-223 VIWNDIKRTNP
+223 IIWNDIKRTNP
-234 HDGPISFSSNNRF
+234 HDGPISFSSNNRY
-247 AFLTTNQDILD
+247 AFLTTNQDVLD
-258 EKNRIKY
+258 EQNRIKY
-265 NRLKLEIFEKER
+265 NRLELEIFEKER
-277 DEWIKRDYFQW
+277 DEWLKRDYFKW
-288 NSNAYSTGHGAVDD
+288 NSNTYSTGHGTVDD

-316 GGTDIYVCKWNGSGY
+316 GGTDIYVCKWNGSDF

-336 LGPKVNSTGNELFPY
+336 LGPKVNSLGNELFPY
-351 VSMDGTLYFASNG
+351 VSLDGTLYFASNG

-376 DFVSNG
+376 DFVSNA

-408 FISSNRTNW
+408 FLSSNRTNW

-451 LYQTDGTYWKTLV
+451 LYRKDGSYWKTLL
-464 SDDFGRMSYIG
+464 SDDLGRLSYIG
-475 VIGEQYHLSFIDPI
+475 VIGEQYHLSFKDPI
-489 TRLMDSVTFTNQLD
+489 SNLTDSVTFTNELD
-503 ATQTIRL
+503 ASQTIRL
-510 FARPKNQKSTLTVFN
+510 FARPKNQKSTLTVSN
-525 ASKLPLDGALV
+525 TSNIPLDGALV
-536 RLYQNGKEIKKQI
+536 RLYQNGKEIKKQV

-554 KVLFD
+554 KVLFH
-559 GQTVDSFSIT
+559 GQKVDSFSIT

-577 MKMPEDKKCDTLISL
+577 MKMPEEKKCDTVISL
-592 DCSMK
+592 ECSMR

-602 AFINLDQVLYDYNK
+602 SFINLDMVLYDYNK
-616 WDLRSESIVE
+616 WDLRPESIIE

-675 ISPIRIIAKGYGEY
+675 ISSTRIIAKGYGEY

-694 CVNDVEC
+694 CANEVEC
-701 SDAEHQQNRRT
+701 TEEEHQQNRRT
-712 ELRII
+712 ELRILND
-717 SE
+717 

>member
-1 MSVHDIFNVHHMK
+1 LSVQDIFNVYHMK

-20 VLSCISQISF
+20 VLSCITQISF

-48 VEAYPVWVE
+48 VEAFPVWVE

-72 LRSCIAAAF
+72 LRSCIAAAY

-86 VEALKWSDMLL
+86 VEALKWSEMLL
-97 AKSKEVVEAD
+97 AKSKETVEAD

-119 KYDAIKQQL
+119 KYDGIKQQL
-128 IISAPLFPNSVPL
+128 TISAPLFPTSVAL
-141 QRWKSDVDQLPEIL
+141 QRWKSDVDKLPTIL
-155 QRKSEYDVNLFRS
+155 ERKSQYDVKLFRS

-195 VNRVYGKTG
+195 VNRIYGKTG
-204 QFFTDLVYVKLTG
+204 QFFTDLVYVKLVG

-223 VIWNDIKRTNP
+223 VIWKDIKRTNP

-247 AFLTTNQDILD
+247 AFITTNQDALD

-265 NRLKLEIFEKER
+265 DRLELEIFEKER
-277 DEWIKRDYFQW
+277 DEWIKRDFFKW
-288 NSNAYSTGHGAVDD
+288 NSNTYSTGHGTVDD

-316 GGTDIYVCKWNGSGY
+316 GGTDIYVCKWNGNGY

-336 LGPKVNSTGNELFPY
+336 LGPGVNSSGNELFPY

-408 FISSNRTNW
+408 FVSSNRTNW

-451 LYQTDGTYWKTLV
+451 LYKNDGSYFKTLI
-464 SDDFGRMSYIG
+464 SDDYGRMSYIG
-475 VIGEQYHLSFIDPI
+475 VIGEQYHLSFKDPI
-489 TRLMDSVTFTNQLD
+489 TRLTDSVTFTNELD
-503 ATQTIRL
+503 ALQTIRL

-525 ASKLPLDGALV
+525 ASRIPLDGALV
-536 RLYQNGKEIKKQI
+536 RLYQNGKEIKKQV

-569 AINYKEFL
+569 AINYKEYL

-592 DCSMK
+592 ECTMG

-616 WDLRSESIVE
+616 WDLRAESIIE

-675 ISPIRIIAKGYGEY
+675 ISPMRIIAKGYGEY

-694 CVNDVEC
+694 CANDVEC

>member
-1 MSVHDIFNVHHMK
+1 MK
-14 RILIAA
+14 RILLAA
-20 VLSCISQISF
+20 ILSCITQLSF
-30 TQSFKQEYAQKL
+30 AQSFKREYAEKL

-57 LVNESIELNKLDVAS
+57 LVNESIELNNLDIPS
-72 LRSCIAAAF
+72 LRFCIAAAF

-86 VEALKWSDMLL
+86 VEALKWSEMLL
-97 AKSKEVVEAD
+97 AKSKDAVEAD

-128 IISAPLFPNSVPL
+128 TVSAPLFPTSVEL
-141 QRWKSDVDQLPEIL
+141 QRWKSDVDQLPAIL
-155 QRKSEYDVNLFRS
+155 QRKSVYDVNLFRS
-168 VDIGEEFSAVPFEE
+168 VEMGEEFSAVPFEE

-195 VNRVYGKTG
+195 VNRIYGKTG
-204 QFFTDLVYVKLTG
+204 QFFTDLVYVKLVG

-223 VIWNDIKRTNP
+223 VIWKDIKRTNP
-234 HDGPISFSSNNRF
+234 HDGPISFSSNNRY
-247 AFLTTNQDILD
+247 AFITTNQDVLD

-265 NRLKLEIFEKER
+265 DRLELEIFEKER
-277 DEWIKRDYFQW
+277 DEWIKRDYFKW
-288 NSNAYSTGHGAVDD
+288 NSNTYSTGHGTVDD

-316 GGTDIYVCKWNGSGY
+316 GGTDIYMCKWNGSGY
-331 DAPKN
+331 EAPKN
-336 LGPKVNSTGNELFPY
+336 LGPRVNSSGNELFPY

-408 FISSNRTNW
+408 FVSSNRTNW

-451 LYQTDGTYWKTLV
+451 LYKADGSYWKTLV

-475 VIGEQYHLSFIDPI
+475 VIGEQYHLSFKDPI
-489 TRLMDSVTFTNQLD
+489 TRLTDSVTFTNELD
-503 ATQTIRL
+503 ALQTIRL
-510 FARPKNQKSTLTVFN
+510 VARPKNQKSTLTVYN
-525 ASKLPLDGALV
+525 ASRIPLDGALV
-536 RLYQNGKEIKKQI
+536 RLYQNGKEIKKQL

-569 AINYKEFL
+569 AINYREYV

-592 DCSMK
+592 ECTMG

-616 WDLRSESIVE
+616 WDLRSESIIE

-675 ISPIRIIAKGYGEY
+675 ISPTRIIAKGYGEY

>member
-20 VLSCISQISF
+20 VLSCITQISF
-30 TQSFKQEYAQKL
+30 TQSFKREYAEKL

-57 LVNESIELNKLDVAS
+57 LVNESMELDKLDITS
-72 LRSCIAAAF
+72 LRYCIAAAF

-86 VEALKWSDMLL
+86 VEAWKWSEMLL
-97 AKSKEVVEAD
+97 AKSKEVAEAD

-119 KYDAIKQQL
+119 KYDAIQQQL
-128 IISAPLFPNSVPL
+128 NVSAPLFPTSLAL
-141 QRWKSDVDQLPEIL
+141 QRWKSDVDKLPEIL
-155 QRKSEYDVNLFRS
+155 QRKSEYDVALFRS
-168 VDIGEEFSAVPFEE
+168 VDKGEEFSAVPFEE

-204 QFFTDLVYVKLTG
+204 QFFTDLVYVKLAG

-247 AFLTTNQDILD
+247 AFLTTNQDVLD

-288 NSNAYSTGHGAVDD
+288 NSNAYSTGHGTVDD

-331 DAPKN
+331 DTPKN
-336 LGPKVNSTGNELFPY
+336 LGPKVNSPGNELFPY
-351 VSMDGTLYFASNG
+351 VSLDGTLYFASNG

-376 DFVSNG
+376 DFVSNA

-408 FISSNRTNW
+408 FVSSNRTNW

-451 LYQTDGTYWKTLV
+451 LYQTNGTYWKTLV

-489 TRLMDSVTFTNQLD
+489 TRLMDSVTFTNDLD
-503 ATQTIRL
+503 ASQTIRL

-675 ISPIRIIAKGYGEY
+675 ISSTRIIAKGYGEY

>member
-1 MSVHDIFNVHHMK
+1 MK
-14 RILIAA
+14 RIIIAA
-20 VLSCISQISF
+20 ILSFITQLSF
-30 TQSFKQEYAQKL
+30 AQSFKREYAEKL

-57 LVNESIELNKLDVAS
+57 LVNESIELNNLDIPS
-72 LRSCIAAAF
+72 LRFCIAAAF

-128 IISAPLFPNSVPL
+128 TVSAPLFPTSVEL
-141 QRWKSDVDQLPEIL
+141 QRWKSDVDQLPAIL
-155 QRKSEYDVNLFRS
+155 QRKSVYDVNLFRS
-168 VDIGEEFSAVPFEE
+168 VEMGEEFSAVPFEE

-195 VNRVYGKTG
+195 VNRIYGKTG
-204 QFFTDLVYVKLTG
+204 QFFTDLVYVKLVG

-223 VIWNDIKRTNP
+223 VIWKDIKRTNP
-234 HDGPISFSSNNRF
+234 HDGPISFSSNNRY
-247 AFLTTNQDILD
+247 AFITTNQDVLD

-265 NRLKLEIFEKER
+265 NRLELEIFEKER
-277 DEWIKRDYFQW
+277 DEWTKRDYFKW
-288 NSNAYSTGHGAVDD
+288 NSNTYSTGHGTVDD

-316 GGTDIYVCKWNGSGY
+316 GGTDIYMCKWNGSGY
-331 DAPKN
+331 EAPKN
-336 LGPKVNSTGNELFPY
+336 LGPRVNSSGNELFPY

-408 FISSNRTNW
+408 FVSSNRTNW

-451 LYQTDGTYWKTLV
+451 LYKADGSYWKTLV

-475 VIGEQYHLSFIDPI
+475 VIGEQYHLSFKDPI
-489 TRLMDSVTFTNQLD
+489 TRLTDSVTFTNELD
-503 ATQTIRL
+503 ALQTIRL
-510 FARPKNQKSTLTVFN
+510 VARPKNQKSTLTVFN
-525 ASKLPLDGALV
+525 ASRIPLDGALV
-536 RLYQNGKEIKKQI
+536 RLYQNGKEIKKQL

-569 AINYKEFL
+569 AINYREYV

-592 DCSMK
+592 ECTMG

-616 WDLRSESIVE
+616 WDLRSESIIE

-675 ISPIRIIAKGYGEY
+675 ISPTRIIAKGYGEY

-701 SDAEHQQNRRT
+701 SEEEHQQNRRT